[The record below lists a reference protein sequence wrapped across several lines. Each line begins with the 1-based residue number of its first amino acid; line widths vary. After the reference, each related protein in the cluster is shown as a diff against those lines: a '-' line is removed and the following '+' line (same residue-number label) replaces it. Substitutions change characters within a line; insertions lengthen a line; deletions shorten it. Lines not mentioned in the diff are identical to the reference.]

1 MSNAA
6 PAKSKHDDD
15 DDASSTITLA
25 DYILHRLSSLGCS
38 SIQGV
43 PGDFSMPFL
52 DAVSQHASFE
62 WVGNTNELNAAYS
75 ADGYARCAQI
85 ESRCSDEGQ
94 AAGGGGVEQ
103 EQEEEEEE
111 ESKLRAAT
119 CTPLE
124 PTSGREK
131 SSSRSPNRRPRGS
144 KIAALCTTFGVGE
157 LSALNGIAGS
167 YAERL
172 PVLHIV
178 GVPSTQAQSNRAL
191 LHHTLGDGDFA
202 AFSQMSKH
210 VSCAAVHL
218 GELLIGEAQ
227 EEAGDVESECS
238 SRGKML
244 AKEVDALLGRV
255 VREARPGYLALP
267 TDLVHLPIPTSL
279 LRAPLNTSHA
289 PNEEKVEA
297 EVLREI
303 FKRLDE
309 SSDPLIIVDACT
321 IRHAAIN
328 ATLDLVHRSGCT
340 FVSTPM
346 GKSALPESSP
356 QYAGTFIGPNSEA
369 AVLKRVQKSDCYLFV
384 GALRSDFNTASSFN
398 NLTDQAKTIE
408 LHSNRTVLGHA
419 VYPRISM
426 HALLP
431 RLADHLSPRAN
442 ELRALY
448 GLTQQERPSN
458 RLPSKLQEGEMAGR
472 EGENISQMWL
482 WKRIGSFLKEA
493 DQVVAETGTSSFG
506 ILDTHL
512 PGGRTR
518 LHSQVLWGS
527 IGWSLPATLGVSLA
541 ARELHLGRTLL
552 FIGDGSLQ
560 LTATEI
566 STMIRL
572 DLHPILFV
580 LRNDGYEIERQ
591 IEGPD
596 QPYNNVPSWNNEKL
610 LQAMYDP
617 NVGQS
622 MGGKEKEAQKSHA
635 HDKQVSLPRY
645 FAVKSKKELDD
656 LLKDEEFAS
665 CKRLQLVEIFMRRGD
680 APRALVAQA
689 QASAK
694 LNS

>member
-1 MSNAA
+1 MSSAT
-6 PAKSKHDDD
+6 PAKSKHDDA
-15 DDASSTITLA
+15 ASSTLTLA
-25 DYILHRLSSLGCS
+25 DYILERLSSLGCS

-94 AAGGGGVEQ
+94 AAALGGGGGVEQ
-103 EQEEEEEE
+103 EEEEENV
-111 ESKLRAAT
+111 SKLRA
-119 CTPLE
+119 
-124 PTSGREK
+124 PTWTSSEQSGSGGGRK
-131 SSSRSPNRRPRGS
+131 KSPNRRPRGS

-178 GVPSTQAQSNRAL
+178 GVPSTQAQSNKAL

-210 VSCAAVHL
+210 VSCAVVHL
-218 GELLIGEAQ
+218 GELLVGEGQ
-227 EEAGDVESECS
+227 IEEEGDEESS

-244 AKEVDALLGRV
+244 AKEVDALLARV

-279 LRAPLNTSHA
+279 LRAPLHTSHA
-289 PNEEKVEA
+289 PNEESVEA

-309 SSDPLIIVDACT
+309 SRNPLIIVDACT

-356 QYAGTFIGPNSEA
+356 QYAGTFIGPNSEPA
-369 AVLKRVQKSDCYLFV
+369 LLQRVQKSDCYLFV

-398 NLTDQAKTIE
+398 SLTDQAKTIE

-419 VYPRISM
+419 VYPGISM

-431 RLADHLSPRAN
+431 RLADHLSARAN
-442 ELRALY
+442 ELRGLY
-448 GLTQQERPSN
+448 GLSEQERPSN
-458 RLPSKLQEGEMAGR
+458 RLPTKLQEGEMAGQ

-596 QPYNNVPSWNNEKL
+596 QAYNNVPSWNNEKL
-610 LQAMYDP
+610 LQALYDP
-617 NVGQS
+617 SVRQS
-622 MGGKEKEAQKSHA
+622 MGGKEKEAQRSHA
-635 HDKQVSLPRY
+635 HDKEVPVPRY